1 VCERLDSLR
10 FGKPA
15 LLAGIRIASAIQ
27 IPQMFQQVPKLG
39 IVRVSVIVGKR
50 TAQSA
55 RNILPDE
62 SIPSPRIA
70 AKNKT
75 DAMRYEDSSPERRH
89 QMRAPVRWVVYLR
102 RPLEAPP
109 VKSETVNLSSG
120 GFYCQ
125 VSEPFEP
132 GERIDC
138 DILVPQP
145 RGAAADNAIVLK
157 CRAQVLRVEVFRGD
171 TGPEEVY
178 GLGCR
183 IEDYAAG
190 TVGPSELT
198 FSEYQ
203 NSGSG
208 VM

>member
-1 VCERLDSLR
+1 
-10 FGKPA
+10 
-15 LLAGIRIASAIQ
+15 
-27 IPQMFQQVPKLG
+27 
-39 IVRVSVIVGKR
+39 
-50 TAQSA
+50 
-55 RNILPDE
+55 
-62 SIPSPRIA
+62 
-70 AKNKT
+70 
-75 DAMRYEDSSPERRH
+75 MRYEDSSPERRH
-89 QMRAPVRWVVYLR
+89 QMRAPVRWVLYLR
-102 RPLEAPP
+102 RHLEAPP
-109 VKSETVNLSSG
+109 VRSETVNLSSG

-145 RGAAADNAIVLK
+145 RGTADNAIVLK
-157 CRAQVLRVEVFRGD
+157 CRAQVLRVER
-171 TGPEEVY
+171 GPENQY

-190 TVGPSELT
+190 TVGPSALT